1 MTLINK
7 NHNFEFIK
15 NNQTC
20 IFTIKD
26 FFEENFYNNLKN
38 NFPDFNKNYLIKNN
52 HGKYSLH
59 SRTKEYE
66 RIVFSNNILTT
77 FHNLIFNEN
86 FMKRMYNILRYKI
99 LFSNKENLIRMLKHF
114 RIKKFIFYKEER
126 KHFLDFL
133 ISKIKVELEFS
144 FMINQAKIVPHV
156 DSIKEIFSL
165 LLYFPTFE
173 TQINPMHTIEKEYG
187 TTFWASK
194 SYNYTNRHLIS
205 HEDEQTFKQKNL
217 VFFKSP
223 FIRNSCCGFV
233 RNDKSWHTVEP
244 LDIQEDYIRRSININ
259 FLLQN

>member
-1 MTLINK
+1 MIN
-7 NHNFEFIK
+7 NLNFEFIK
-15 NNQTC
+15 NNSTS
-20 IFTIKD
+20 IFTMK
-26 FFEENFYNNLKN
+26 NFVNDDYYNNLNN
-38 NFPDFNKNYLIKNN
+38 NFTDFNPKNLIKNN

-59 SRTKEYE
+59 SRTKEYD

-86 FMKRMYNILRYKI
+86 FMKGVYNILRYKI
-99 LFSNKENLIRMLKHF
+99 LSSNKENLIRMLKHI
-114 RIKKFIFYKEER
+114 RIKKFIFTK
-126 KHFLDFL
+126 KDHNHFLDFL
-133 ISKIKVELEFS
+133 ISKIRIELEFS

-165 LLYFPTFE
+165 LLYFPTFD
-173 TQINPMHTIEKEYG
+173 IKNPMHTIEKEYG
-187 TTFWASK
+187 TTFWESK

-205 HEDEQTFKQKNL
+205 DEDEQTFKQKNL

-223 FIRNSCCGFV
+223 FIRNFCCGFV

-244 LDIQEDYIRRSININ
+244 LNIKEDYIRRSININ